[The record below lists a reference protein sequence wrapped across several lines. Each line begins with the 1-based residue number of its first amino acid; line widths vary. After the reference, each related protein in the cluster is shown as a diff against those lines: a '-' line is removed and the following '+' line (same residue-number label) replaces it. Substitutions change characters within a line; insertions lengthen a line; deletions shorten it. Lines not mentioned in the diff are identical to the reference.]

1 VTDRETISLLIA
13 EDDPHMRYLME
24 IAASRA
30 GGFSRIELAPDGQAA
45 LDILRSRKDADYPD
59 LLISDLAMPRLDG
72 LNLIRELKRDPQTRR
87 IPIAI
92 VTSSDIP
99 NDRRDVLA
107 AGAYAFVE
115 KPRGIEALTHVLETL
130 RDSCLTSSATR

>member
-1 VTDRETISLLIA
+1 
-13 EDDPHMRYLME
+13 MRYLME